1 MKFEN
6 STNMNQK
13 KYSKK
18 QTSKNIVKILVK
30 IPPYFDSIFYN
41 KSKKRTNSVSTYYV
55 ATIYQK
61 NRGKLLFDWD

>member
-13 KYSKK
+13 KYAKK
-18 QTSKNIVKILVK
+18 ETSKNIVKIVVK

-41 KSKKRTNSVSTYYV
+41 K
-55 ATIYQK
+55 
-61 NRGKLLFDWD
+61 

>member
-1 MKFEN
+1 
-6 STNMNQK
+6 MNQI
-13 KYSKK
+13 KYSKRK
-18 QTSKNIVKILVK
+18 STKNIVKILAK

-61 NRGKLLFDWD
+61 KRGKLWFDWD